1 MKYLLL
7 VALFLTGCGTLRTTT
22 FSVDGRLQPY
32 FQYFMEEAGYR
43 NKHIN
48 SSELIMRFAP
58 MSHGVLAHCYFDEE
72 TRFVGIVPYK
82 VSIPVVEF
90 SEAYFNGALEVQRR
104 EVVSHEL
111 GHCLLHRGHDDRLEP
126 YTGYPVS
133 LMYPFSI
140 AYHSPLYYS
149 VHESNYMDELF
160 GVQSSRA
167 ASKLID
173 YSITADGCSEES
185 K

>member
-1 MKYLLL
+1 MRLALCI
-7 VALFLTGCGTLRTTT
+7 ALFLTGCGTLRTTT
-22 FSVDGRLQPY
+22 FRVDDRLQPY

-43 NKHIN
+43 NKYIN

-58 MSHGVLAHCYFDEE
+58 MPHGVLAHCYFDEE
-72 TRFVGIVPYK
+72 TRFVGLIPYK
-82 VSIPVVEF
+82 VSIPVVEL
-90 SEAYFNGALEVQRR
+90 SESYFNSALEVQRR

-111 GHCLLHRGHDDRLEP
+111 GHCLLHRSHDERLEP

-149 VHESNYMDELF
+149 VHERDYMDELF
-160 GVQSSRA
+160 SAQNSSIK
-167 ASKLID
+167 SKIIS
-173 YSITADGCSEES
+173 YSTTINGCSEES